1 MHHRKLL
8 AATSAFVLCSTFAST
23 LALQAQENQGSKP
36 KPPIR
41 FSPDLIDKTVDPC
54 TDFYA
59 YACGKWSVQNPI
71 PPDRS
76 SWGRFNEL
84 QERGEYIV
92 RDILEKA
99 AVERPGRT
107 ATEQKIGDYY
117 ATCMDESA
125 IDKAGTKPL
134 DAEFASIAALRSK
147 KELTSEIVRLHRE
160 GADVLFNFD
169 SGPDFK
175 NASQIIAQLDQ
186 GGLGMP
192 DRDYYFKDDAKS
204 VELRAKY
211 VAHMQKMFEL
221 LGDAPDKAAAQ
232 AKVVMDIETG
242 LAKNAFDQTT
252 RRDPQKVYHK
262 MSDKEL
268 AALNSMFDWNAYF
281 EGVGTPKFDS
291 LNVVEPEFVKGM
303 QGVLDA
309 HSLDEWKIYLRWH
322 LVHESVTML
331 QAAFVNENFEFFSK
345 TLQGTKQLRPRWKRC
360 VSYEN
365 GDLGEAIGRIYVQEN
380 FPADSKARMLA
391 LVHALEKAL
400 GQDIESLPWMGGETK
415 KQALVKLAAITNRI
429 GYPDKWR
436 DYSSLEIVRGDA
448 LGNSQRSNRFDFQR
462 RMDKIGK
469 PLDKRNWPYP
479 PMTVNASYNPNEN
492 NVTFPA
498 AILQPPFFDNQA
510 DDAMNFGAIGAGIGH
525 ELTHG
530 FDDEGSQFDAE
541 GNLRDWWTADDKK
554 KFEERTS
561 CIRDEYGSFV
571 AVDDVKMNGQL
582 TLGENTADNGGLRI
596 AYMALMNTL
605 AGKDPAPIDGF
616 TTQQRYFLGWANV
629 WCQNQTDALKRML
642 AGIDPHS
649 QGKYRVNGTVKNMPE
664 FREAFHCA
672 ANAAMVNQNACRVW

>member
-1 MHHRKLL
+1 MRYRKLF
-8 AATSAFVLCSTFAST
+8 AVVVTFALSSFT
-23 LALQAQENQGSKP
+23 LWAQENQAPKA

-41 FSPDLIDKTVDPC
+41 FSPEMIDKTIDPC

-125 IDKAGTKPL
+125 IEKAGAKPL
-134 DAEFASIAALRSK
+134 DADFARIAALHSK
-147 KELTSEIVRLHRE
+147 SDMTAEIVRMHRE
-160 GADVLFNFD
+160 GVDVLFGFD
-169 SGPDFK
+169 SGSDFK

-204 VELRAKY
+204 VELRTKY
-211 VAHMQKMFEL
+211 VAHIQKIFEL
-221 LGDAPDKAAAQ
+221 LGDAEDKAAAE
-232 AKVVMDIETG
+232 AKVVMAIETG
-242 LAKNAFDQTT
+242 LAKNAFDQTA
-252 RRDPQKVYHK
+252 RRDPQKIYHK

-268 AALNSMFDWNAYF
+268 VALNPIFDWNAYF
-281 EGVGTPKFDS
+281 EGVGAPKFDS
-291 LNVVEPEFVKGM
+291 LNVVEPEFIKGM
-303 QGVLDA
+303 RSVLDA

-331 QAAFVNENFEFFSK
+331 PSAFVRENFEFFAQ

-360 VSYEN
+360 VGYEN
-365 GDLGEAIGRIYVQEN
+365 GDLGEAIGQIYVQSN
-380 FPADSKARMLA
+380 FPADSKTRMLA
-391 LVHALEKAL
+391 LVNALEKAL
-400 GQDIESLPWMGGETK
+400 GQDIQSLPWMGDETK

-448 LGNSQRSNRFDFQR
+448 LGNSQRANRFDFQR
-462 RMDKIGK
+462 RMTKIGK

-498 AILQPPFFDNQA
+498 AILQPPFFDNQV

-530 FDDEGSQFDAE
+530 FDDEGSQFDAD

-571 AVDDVKMNGQL
+571 AVDDVRMNGQL

-605 AGKDPAPIDGF
+605 AGKDSAPIDGF
-616 TTQQRYFLGWANV
+616 TTQQRFFLGWADV

-649 QGKYRVNGTVKNMPE
+649 QGKYRLNGTVKNMPE

-672 ANAAMVNQNACRVW
+672 ANAAMVSQNACRVW

>member
-8 AATSAFVLCSTFAST
+8 AVILAFALFSTFAST

-134 DAEFASIAALRSK
+134 DAELASIAALRSK

-160 GADVLFNFD
+160 GTDVLFNFD

-175 NASQIIAQLDQ
+175 DASQIIAQLDQ

-211 VAHMQKMFEL
+211 IAHMQKIFEL

-232 AKVVMDIETG
+232 AKVVMEIETG

-262 MSDKEL
+262 MSDKDL
-268 AALNSMFDWNAYF
+268 AALNSTFDWNAYF
-281 EGVGTPKFDS
+281 EGVGAPKFDS

-331 QAAFVNENFEFFSK
+331 PAAFVNENFEFFSK

-360 VSYEN
+360 VGYEN
-365 GDLGEAIGRIYVQEN
+365 GDLGEAIGQIYVQEN

-391 LVHALEKAL
+391 LVNALEKAL
-400 GQDIESLPWMGGETK
+400 GQDIQSLPWMGDETK

-479 PMTVNASYNPNEN
+479 PMTVNASYSPNEN

>member
-8 AATSAFVLCSTFAST
+8 AVILAFALFSTFAST

-134 DAEFASIAALRSK
+134 DAELASIAALRSK

-160 GADVLFNFD
+160 GTDVLFNFD

-211 VAHMQKMFEL
+211 IAHMQKIFEL

-232 AKVVMDIETG
+232 AKVVMEIETG

-262 MSDKEL
+262 MSDKDL
-268 AALNSMFDWNAYF
+268 AALNSTFDWNAYF
-281 EGVGTPKFDS
+281 EGVGAPKFDS

-331 QAAFVNENFEFFSK
+331 PAAFVNENFEFFSK

-360 VSYEN
+360 VGYEN
-365 GDLGEAIGRIYVQEN
+365 GDLGEAIGQIYVQEN

-391 LVHALEKAL
+391 LVNALEKAL
-400 GQDIESLPWMGGETK
+400 GQDIQSLPWMGDETK

-479 PMTVNASYNPNEN
+479 PMTVNASYSPNEN